1 MNVWGCR
8 YDFLCA
14 DKECELQLECDIYK
28 KVVKISKL
36 KCWCF
41 NYWDKKRDNAIAISP
56 ITRNIIK
63 KLYLAALKEGF
74 YCPDCGCKMKLGG
87 GDTVSSSID
96 HIRPRGLNGT
106 NDPDNLRI
114 ICIGCNQRKSI
125 KENPDI
131 LYNSQNS
138 RNNKSFEPNSFLSQI
153 LDRSKII
160 PPNQDCK
167 KELQRNE

>member
-1 MNVWGCR
+1 
-8 YDFLCA
+8 
-14 DKECELQLECDIYK
+14 
-28 KVVKISKL
+28 
-36 KCWCF
+36 
-41 NYWDKKRDNAIAISP
+41 
-56 ITRNIIK
+56 
-63 KLYLAALKEGF
+63 
-74 YCPDCGCKMKLGG
+74 MKLGG

-125 KENPDI
+125 KENPNI

-153 LDRSKII
+153 LDRSKSSSLD
-160 PPNQDCK
+160 PNCK
-167 KELQRNE
+167 TEMER